1 MLIRKKVIIYSMYI
15 LRLMR
20 IGREL
25 FVTSFYQIIN
35 CWSSKMDGIIK
46 WIRIIII
53 YNFNDLFVAER

>member
-25 FVTSFYQIIN
+25 FVTSFCQIIN